1 MSSQD
6 HLDEGGE
13 PTADR
18 RDHRADGESPMAT
31 LRRLPALRVLGQL
44 PVPVVAVSGGG
55 AILFANEAF
64 ATLVGV
70 TRETLHAMSFAD
82 VFEPAAR
89 ADSAVSLI
97 QKHAEALVA
106 LSHSDG
112 STIRAVMSRS
122 ALQRA
127 HEQIALVTF
136 RDVTEQLWVDG
147 R

>member
-1 MSSQD
+1 
-6 HLDEGGE
+6 
-13 PTADR
+13 
-18 RDHRADGESPMAT
+18 MAT